1 MVYTLLSFGCSLDEF
16 FVENKIMKTIRSLNT
31 KCAVTLAVPLQ
42 PVSFHVG
49 WPLSLLPYKSP
60 ARWNPAPYGFRS
72 FSKYCQ
78 FSSCLSPIYQG
89 AHLNVAPL
97 ASLV

>member
-31 KCAVTLAVPLQ
+31 KSAVTLAVPLQ
-42 PVSFHVG
+42 PISFREG
-49 WPLSLLPYKSP
+49 WSLSLLQYKSP
-60 ARWNPAPYGFRS
+60 TRWNPAPYGYGS

-78 FSSCLSPIYQG
+78 FSSCLSPIHQR

-97 ASLV
+97 AYLV